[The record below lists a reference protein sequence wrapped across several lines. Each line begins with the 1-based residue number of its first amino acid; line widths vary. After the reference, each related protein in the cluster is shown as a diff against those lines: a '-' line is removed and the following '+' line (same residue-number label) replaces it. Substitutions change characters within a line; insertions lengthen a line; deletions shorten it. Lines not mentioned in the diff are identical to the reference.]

1 MRTMMSDDSN
11 NAVSTSF
18 LLDDDSRYAITFS
31 KQFKVSLLVLAVT
44 VMFLLKP

>member
-1 MRTMMSDDSN
+1 MMSDDSN